1 MRNSLTDL
9 TQHEFD
15 VLVIGGGI
23 NGASAAQHL
32 AASGYA
38 VLLVDKGDFGSG
50 TSSRSSRLLH
60 CGIRYFVP
68 GRSMWD
74 FVRHPSQGLN
84 AVRMARM
91 AMEMRAQTKRTTGE
105 RLRSLNWCYPIY
117 RNGQYKAWQFEAAF
131 RLLGA
136 LGPSDVPL
144 GYRRLAGADAR
155 TKPMLQWQH
164 HPEDMVGAAIVEE
177 FQYDWPERFVL
188 DAVLDA
194 ERLGAAVRN
203 HTPVVGLRSDA
214 DGWTATLTDALERG
228 SEVEVRAKA
237 VVNTAGIWIDR
248 VNALASDG
256 APRKV
261 HGTKGIHVAFRLSPE
276 CAEYAVVNYSRDNEP
291 LFCAPFRDL
300 HYAGPTEVN
309 YEGDLDN
316 IAPTESDIE
325 LMLEEL
331 GLVLPGMGLR
341 RKDVLF
347 AWAGVRPLTYG
358 GSAYPKGNRLRV
370 LHDLGEAGM
379 RNALAL
385 TAGPIMTHRSAGQEI
400 VTFLKSR
407 IAPSRGAA
415 ELSYQ
420 ARLFPDNQNS
430 PPLSY
435 DDPTVKLADLRY
447 AALHEYPQS
456 LVDLLFRRVETGWG
470 EGMGYQECR
479 KAAETVAD
487 ILGWDAERIEREVAA
502 YRAHL
507 RDMHC
512 VKLSPALEA
521 AQ

>member
-1 MRNSLTDL
+1 
-9 TQHEFD
+9 
-15 VLVIGGGI
+15 
-23 NGASAAQHL
+23 
-32 AASGYA
+32 
-38 VLLVDKGDFGSG
+38 
-50 TSSRSSRLLH
+50 
-60 CGIRYFVP
+60 
-68 GRSMWD
+68 MWD
-74 FVRHPSQGLN
+74 FVRHPAQGAN
-84 AVRMARM
+84 AIRMARM
-91 AMEMRAQTKRTTGE
+91 AMAMRAQTKRTTGE

-136 LGPSDVPL
+136 LGPRDVPL
-144 GYRRLAGADAR
+144 GYHRLSGDEARR
-155 TKPMLQWQH
+155 KPMLEWQH
-164 HPEDMVGAAIVEE
+164 NGQDMVGAAVVEE
-177 FQYDWPERFVL
+177 FQYDWPERFVV

-194 ERLGAAVRN
+194 ERLGAVVRN
-203 HTPVVGLRSDA
+203 HTPVVGLHPVA
-214 DGWTATLTDALERG
+214 DGWTATLRDALDPQA
-228 SEVEVRAKA
+228 EVEVRAKA

-248 VNALASDG
+248 VNALADDK

-261 HGTKGIHVAFRLSPE
+261 HGTRGVHIAFRLPPE

-309 YEGDLDN
+309 YEGDLDS
-316 IAPTESDIE
+316 IAPSEADIA

-331 GLVLPGMGLR
+331 ALVLPGMGLK

-358 GSAYPKGNRLRV
+358 GAAYPKGNRLRV
-370 LHDLGEAGM
+370 LHDLADAGM

-400 VTFLKSR
+400 VGFLKKR
-407 IAPSRGAA
+407 IEPSREPA
-415 ELSYQ
+415 ELSYA

-435 DDPTVKLADLRY
+435 DDPAIKLADLRH
-447 AALHEYPQS
+447 AALHEHPQT
-456 LVDLLFRRVETGWG
+456 LVDLLFRRVGVGWNA
-470 EGMGYQECR
+470 GMGYHECR
-479 KAAETVAD
+479 KAAETVAEL
-487 ILGWDAERIEREVAA
+487 LGWDAERVDREVEG

-507 RDMHC
+507 REMHSIRIPP
-512 VKLSPALEA
+512 VLEA

>member
-1 MRNSLTDL
+1 MRTPLAELKKQD
-9 TQHEFD
+9 FD
-15 VLVIGGGI
+15 VLVVGGGI

-32 AASGYA
+32 AAAGYA

-74 FVRHPSQGLN
+74 FLRHPSQGMN

-91 AMEMRAQTKRTTGE
+91 AMAMRAQTKRTTGV

-144 GYRRLAGADAR
+144 GYRRLSGAEAR
-155 TKPMLQWQH
+155 TKPMLEWQH
-164 HPEDMVGAAIVEE
+164 HPEDIVGAAVVEE
-177 FQYDWPERFVL
+177 FQYDWPERFVV

-194 ERLGAAVRN
+194 ERLGAVVRN
-203 HTPVVGLRSDA
+203 YTPVVGLRSDA
-214 DGWTATLTDALERG
+214 DVWTATLADALEP
-228 SEVEVRAKA
+228 SQEWVVRAKA

-248 VNALASDG
+248 VNALADAG

-261 HGTKGIHVAFRLSPE
+261 HGTKGVHVAFRLPPE

-309 YEGDLDN
+309 YEGDLDS
-316 IAPTESDIE
+316 IAPTEADIS
-325 LMLEEL
+325 LMIEEL
-331 GLVLPGMGLR
+331 GLVLPGMGLK

-358 GSAYPKGNRLRV
+358 GAAYPKGNRLRV

-400 VTFLKSR
+400 VGFLKSR
-407 IAPSRGAA
+407 MEPSRAAA
-415 ELSYQ
+415 ELSYE

-430 PPLSY
+430 PPLSH
-435 DDPTVKLADLRY
+435 DDPAVKLADLRY
-447 AALHEYPQS
+447 AALHEHPQS
-456 LVDLLFRRVETGWG
+456 LVDLLFRRVPIGWS
-470 EGMGYQECR
+470 EGMGYHECR

-487 ILGWDAERIEREVAA
+487 ILDWDAERIEREVEA

-507 RDMHC
+507 RDMHLAT
-512 VKLSPALEA
+512 VPPVQEA